1 MYECPVCQSMMEEE
15 TVMVTECCGTEVNVD
30 DSDEALEECPG
41 CGQPEPEIVEG
52 PTRLVCENC
61 CYTE

>member
-15 TVMVTECCGTEVNVD
+15 TSLVTECCGTPVD
-30 DSDEALEECPG
+30 EDSDEALEECPG
-41 CGQPEPEIVEG
+41 CGQADPELIEG

-61 CYTE
+61 GYSE